1 MRKVITLLVTSFL
14 LIILT
19 PVDASAAETEEE
31 IEKDN
36 KLSMHQLSNHKSNVE
51 ELEMI
56 YIDEETVDMT
66 NNERDLLERLVHAEA
81 KGEPYEGKVAVA
93 VVVLNRVDSNQF
105 PDTVSEVIHQ
115 DKQFTPVS
123 NGKIN
128 KPAGDSSKEAVEEAL
143 HTDRSLVTESLYF
156 YNPKTATS
164 RWLDDKV
171 TTEVIGKHVFKD

>member
-66 NNERDLLERLVHAEA
+66 NNERD
-81 KGEPYEGKVAVA
+81 
-93 VVVLNRVDSNQF
+93 
-105 PDTVSEVIHQ
+105 
-115 DKQFTPVS
+115 FTR
-123 NGKIN
+123 KI
-128 KPAGDSSKEAVEEAL
+128 S
-143 HTDRSLVTESLYF
+143 TR
-156 YNPKTATS
+156 
-164 RWLDDKV
+164 
-171 TTEVIGKHVFKD
+171 